1 MIYNTDLKTIMYI
14 YIIVIDEIVILF
26 VYSELFSPLAIAEN
40 WNLENE

>member
-14 YIIVIDEIVILF
+14 YIVIDEIVILF